1 MTVAL
6 KLMHERK
13 DIAMSK
19 YIVTDNKG
27 NDHVLEAN
35 SDVEAL
41 EIMRTRYS
49 SYIYSVLSADSIVV
63 YRPNGYILAYI
74 DTATGAQTV
83 KQMSDWVKT
92 DDNNG

>member
-1 MTVAL
+1 
-6 KLMHERK
+6 
-13 DIAMSK
+13 MSE
-19 YIVTDNKG
+19 YIITDNNG
-27 NDHVLEAN
+27 NDHVLKAS
-35 SDVEAL
+35 SDAEAL
-41 EIMRTRYS
+41 EIMRTRYI

-92 DDNNG
+92 DDHDG